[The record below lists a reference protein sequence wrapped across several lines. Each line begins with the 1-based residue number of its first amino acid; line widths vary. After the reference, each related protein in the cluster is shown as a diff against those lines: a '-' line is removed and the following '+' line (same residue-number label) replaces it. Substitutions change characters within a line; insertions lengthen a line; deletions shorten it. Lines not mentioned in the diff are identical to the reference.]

1 MSITQWPGMFIAKQS
16 CGLLLPSLRSKP
28 LRSLKLMVVI
38 GSDAVN
44 LSADSVSVSRRLL
57 LSESRLPKPP
67 KKPPPPPLPKSSM
80 LTVSP
85 LKVSPC
91 GLPSK

>member
-1 MSITQWPGMFIAKQS
+1 
-16 CGLLLPSLRSKP
+16 
-28 LRSLKLMVVI
+28 MVVI

-57 LSESRLPKPP
+57 LSESRLPK
-67 KKPPPPPLPKSSM
+67 KPPPPPLPKSSM
-80 LTVSP
+80 LTLSP